1 MEMDEER
8 TRSPTNTNNKNRIIS
23 WPEIQQEFSHHQPSI
38 ARLNNGSFGCCPS
51 SVLAAHHSFQLRFL
65 RHPDAFHLHVLPSA
79 LLRSRTILA
88 RLINADHVDQISLID
103 NATTAAA
110 LVLQHISRLPRN
122 DAASASFVVVVL
134 DCAFQAVKKSLH
146 AYVAR
151 AGGSVVEIHLPFPVR
166 SHRQII
172 AEFRKGLERA
182 KSLNGGKIRLA
193 IIDHI
198 TSMPS
203 VLIPVRELVEI
214 CREEGVEQVFV
225 DAAHALGTVPID
237 VKEIGA
243 DFYVSNLHKWFFCP
257 PSVAVLYCRESNN
270 NVPMPI
276 ESSLFLWTGT
286 SRDYSAQLVVPAV
299 MEFVNRFEG
308 GIEGIMKRNHD
319 NVVEMGKMLAN
330 SWGTILGSPPHMCA
344 SMIMVGLP
352 SRLCITTDDHASRL
366 RTHLRECFGVEVPIY
381 YDPATARDDD
391 GESRAARD
399 EDGGVITA
407 YARISHQIYNT
418 VDDYHKFRDAINQL
432 VKDGKFCKM
441 LSTEGA
447 KV

>member
-1 MEMDEER
+1 
-8 TRSPTNTNNKNRIIS
+8 
-23 WPEIQQEFSHHQPSI
+23 
-38 ARLNNGSFGCCPS
+38 
-51 SVLAAHHSFQLRFL
+51 
-65 RHPDAFHLHVLPSA
+65 
-79 LLRSRTILA
+79 
-88 RLINADHVDQISLID
+88 
-103 NATTAAA
+103 
-110 LVLQHISRLPRN
+110 
-122 DAASASFVVVVL
+122 
-134 DCAFQAVKKSLH
+134 
-146 AYVAR
+146 
-151 AGGSVVEIHLPFPVR
+151 
-166 SHRQII
+166 
-172 AEFRKGLERA
+172 
-182 KSLNGGKIRLA
+182 
-193 IIDHI
+193 
-198 TSMPS
+198 MPS

-214 CREEGVEQVFV
+214 CREDGVEQVFV

-344 SMIMVGLP
+344 TMIMVGLP

-391 GESRAARD
+391 ESRAARD

-407 YARISHQIYNT
+407 YARISHQVYNT
-418 VDDYHKFRDAINQL
+418 VDDYHKFQDAINQL